1 MTPPCRAAPP
11 RACPSSDESPPP
23 SAAAWREGPP
33 RFDHTLTTTHDK
45 EGVAKVVVLHHL
57 VHEHG
62 ALHRLAQTHLVRQHG
77 VATVHPVPQHPVDAL
92 DLIAAQHVVVLVHR
106 ALHQLPVR
114 RDRRA
119 PVGRVHLRRNVPIS
133 THHSTS
139 TCPQVVVV
147 QIDGGAVLEVVE
159 ALPRQ
164 VLVLQTL
171 PLHAEFLDELAVLAQ
186 LRRRQQRVDV
196 GVVRHVDLL
205 HRLLRDDAHVQ
216 NAIHLR
222 ELGVEEHIGAVRAQI
237 EEQSRL
243 VLQKTL
249 EVKTEA
255 GRYENLR
262 LHARSLQSEEI
273 RLGFPGAVEVGE
285 IAPLHEV
292 HLHALVLGYALGEKE
307 EGTRCVEVQPAI
319 VVDATA
325 VLNVSCVHLL
335 QRGQPTSD
343 GHRLAIQE
351 KIHVQR
357 HVDIVSHGYAI
368 P

>member
-1 MTPPCRAAPP
+1 M
-11 RACPSSDESPPP
+11 
-23 SAAAWREGPP
+23 
-33 RFDHTLTTTHDK
+33 
-45 EGVAKVVVLHHL
+45 VVLHHL

-77 VATVHPVPQHPVDAL
+77 VAVVHPVPQHPVDAL
-92 DLIAAQHVVVLVHR
+92 DLVAAQHVVVLVHR

-222 ELGVEEHIGAVRAQI
+222 ELGVEVAVFAVRV
-237 EEQSRL
+237 RL
-243 VLQKTL
+243 GQHFRLDPIKTL
-249 EVKTEA
+249 GVTRA
-255 GRYENLR
+255 LR
-262 LHARSLQSEEI
+262 CYLQLLLDVRSLGGNHVL
-273 RLGFPGAVEVGE
+273 LGFPGAVEIGE

-292 HLHALVLGYALGEKE
+292 QL
-307 EGTRCVEVQPAI
+307 
-319 VVDATA
+319 
-325 VLNVSCVHLL
+325 HLL
-335 QRGQPTSD
+335 
-343 GHRLAIQE
+343 LLLY
-351 KIHVQR
+351 V
-357 HVDIVSHGYAI
+357 
-368 P
+368 